1 MPCLARDKSGVF
13 YIVTFVKG
21 KRVWKS
27 TKTRKKSEAYR
38 VLLGSES
45 TAPSRPESSRLLSA
59 CAHEYLQHVRAN
71 FSPKTHEIYRIA
83 INHLVDFTGNI
94 SVDAVDSRL
103 VDQYK
108 VHRLQ
113 KVTPTT
119 VNVETRAIKTF
130 FNCLKRWNLV
140 GKNPCDGVHQIR
152 ITEQLPT
159 YLEEKEL
166 ARLISGLKDEWLRRI
181 VLFAAMTGARR
192 GEILNL
198 TWDDVNLKE
207 RLVTIHSSV
216 NYRVKGG
223 RVRVVPL
230 NETVALLLESMPEK
244 RGLVF
249 KGVRGGTADGNHVGR
264 RFRIAARGMGFDRKL
279 HFHSLRHSFA
289 SLLVQKG
296 VSLYHVQKLLG
307 HSSTRVTEV
316 YAHLQNTKMHDVV
329 AKIDIYPAT
338 PVGEPLAGE
347 KSDERGSHF
356 EVIQMSIEQCHSGR
370 HGKVH
375 NLNCPTIRPVSAS
388 LTRQVLRTE

>member
-1 MPCLARDKSGVF
+1 
-13 YIVTFVKG
+13 
-21 KRVWKS
+21 
-27 TKTRKKSEAYR
+27 
-38 VLLGSES
+38 
-45 TAPSRPESSRLLSA
+45 
-59 CAHEYLQHVRAN
+59 
-71 FSPKTHEIYRIA
+71 
-83 INHLVDFTGNI
+83 
-94 SVDAVDSRL
+94 
-103 VDQYK
+103 
-108 VHRLQ
+108 
-113 KVTPTT
+113 
-119 VNVETRAIKTF
+119 
-130 FNCLKRWNLV
+130 
-140 GKNPCDGVHQIR
+140 
-152 ITEQLPT
+152 
-159 YLEEKEL
+159 
-166 ARLISGLKDEWLRRI
+166 

-223 RVRVVPL
+223 KVRVVPL
-230 NETVALLLESMPEK
+230 NETVARLLDSMPDK

-249 KGVRGGTADGNHVGR
+249 KGVRGETANGNHVGR
-264 RFRIAARGMGFDRKL
+264 RFRCAARELGFDRKL

-329 AKIDIYPAT
+329 AKIDICLAT
-338 PVGEPLAGE
+338 PVGGPLANE
-347 KSDERGSHF
+347 ESDERGSHF